1 MTTEIILKGII
12 SLEETV
18 ETLNKDINILVEK
31 TYKDALREYTSM
43 SEAAIYTSW
52 LRYNAANDRLEV

>member
-1 MTTEIILKGII
+1 M
-12 SLEETV
+12 EETV